1 MSDVFET
8 KSQSFMEGLTQYL
21 QDASEE
27 QAKAK
32 ATAQGADRP
41 LTDAE
46 RAERT
51 RLVTWSLGG
60 PQPWRQVTSAL
71 IFSLAAMGAAR
82 RQWVNYPTSIEEL
95 EALAELE
102 SDGRPKPE
110 ESYMIEWNAPIKSMG
125 APEVVEVSQADPIA
139 DSSLGPDEE
148 VQAQDN
154 VQAQVDAEREAEK
167 RALRGQEIDARLAAI
182 DQELQRL
189 DDPND

>member
-1 MSDVFET
+1 
-8 KSQSFMEGLTQYL
+8 
-21 QDASEE
+21 
-27 QAKAK
+27 
-32 ATAQGADRP
+32 
-41 LTDAE
+41 
-46 RAERT
+46 
-51 RLVTWSLGG
+51 
-60 PQPWRQVTSAL
+60 
-71 IFSLAAMGAAR
+71 
-82 RQWVNYPTSIEEL
+82 
-95 EALAELE
+95 
-102 SDGRPKPE
+102 
-110 ESYMIEWNAPIKSMG
+110 MIEWNAPIKSMG